1 MRRKSMKHKS
11 SKKKKRILVCA
22 IAAGLVTAAGVW
34 FFAVRP
40 RRGMVMA
47 KGTPEAMSTEVESGS
62 ISTTVVGTGTLQNDT
77 AGAVRIPEGLTM
89 EEVLVE
95 SGDAVQEGDVL
106 AKVNAAS
113 VLKALSEAQEELEAL
128 DGEINE
134 AKDKEESVYVKTYI
148 AGRVKKIYAGAG
160 KSVLSVMEKKGA
172 LLVLSIDGRM
182 AVELADVS
190 GVSAGDTVTVTLTDG
205 TEEEGTVESMTDGV
219 CVVTLTDDGPK
230 MGEKVTVTDA
240 DGKELG
246 SGKLYVHQ
254 PIEITGTSGTVAE
267 VLVEENEEVS
277 ASETLLELEDVSD
290 SAEYQQL
297 LAKRSDL
304 TEGLKRLTQLAA
316 DPAVRAEYD
325 GIVASVHVTAEDDG
339 IENSAGSGQSA
350 GGSVANAAE
359 EAGKA
364 AVANADMPGSAAKGI
379 FACTDIFVNPEK
391 PVFSYASAASTAETE
406 SEKGITSIT
415 DMQALFRQLSSGVP
429 APVTGEIPAAG
440 IEETEQYTGKL
451 AWMPADGEFEEE
463 TVYTAV
469 ISLTAKEGWQFVIAD
484 GAELSYPGAQVVQW
498 ELQEQCEQNTLKLTV
513 TFPVTAKKEA
523 ESEKQT
529 ESGTAEEENR
539 PQTSETQEGQNPGQ
553 MGSASGNA
561 GSDREDSS
569 DGQNVNGTGQSGSTG
584 QQGASQ
590 GSDGISSGTS
600 QGNDGVPS
608 GTSQGSNGIQS
619 GTSQGSSAGRTGTFG
634 STAQSGVAAGT
645 ASGQSLSGASAG
657 TSSLSASSA
666 SSGTD
671 SGETADPG
679 METAFTISGN
689 EQMLLSVNID
699 ELDILSIQEGQKVT
713 VTLDAL
719 EGQEFE
725 GEISDIDHTASNNGG
740 VTKYTAEVTIPK
752 SESMLAGMNAS
763 ATIVIESKENILTL
777 PAEAV
782 QEHGNRTFVY
792 TEESEDGIL
801 SSEVEVE
808 TGISDG
814 TRVEITSGLKEGQTV
829 YYQMAVNEESSG
841 EDFGGRMGF
850 DMMKGGERP
859 DGQGGRGS
867 GAPSGGMPGGGFGG
881 GAPGG
886 NGSGSQ

>member
-1 MRRKSMKHKS
+1 MKHKS
-11 SKKKKRILVCA
+11 SKKKKMILVCA
-22 IAAGLVTAAGVW
+22 VAAGLVTAAGVW

-47 KGTPEAMSTEVESGS
+47 QGTPKAVSTEVESGS

-77 AGAVRIPEGLTM
+77 AGAVKIPAGLTM

-113 VLKALSEAQEELEAL
+113 VLKALSEAQEELKEL

-134 AKDKEESVYVKTYI
+134 AKDEKESEYVKTYI
-148 AGRVKKIYAGAG
+148 AGRVKKIYAETG

-182 AVELADVS
+182 AVELTDVS
-190 GVSAGDTVTVTLTDG
+190 GVSAGDTVTVTLPDG
-205 TEEEGTVESMTDGV
+205 TEEEGTVESMADGV

-246 SGKLYVHQ
+246 REKLYVHQ
-254 PIEITGTSGTVAE
+254 SIEITGTSGTVAE

-297 LAKRSDL
+297 LAKRGDL
-304 TEGLKRLTQLAA
+304 TERLKRLTQLAA
-316 DPAVRAEYD
+316 DPVIRAEYD
-325 GIVASVHVTAEDDG
+325 GIVASVNVTAEDG
-339 IENSAGSGQSA
+339 SAENSTGSGQNA
-350 GGSVANAAE
+350 GGSMASASE
-359 EAGKA
+359 EA
-364 AVANADMPGSAAKGI
+364 
-379 FACTDIFVNPEK
+379 FALTVSSGREDAEA
-391 PVFSYASAASTAETE
+391 VFSYASTAETE

-415 DMQALFRQLSSGVP
+415 DMQALFTKLSSGVP
-429 APVTGEIPAAG
+429 VPVAGEIPAAG
-440 IEETEQYTGKL
+440 IEETEQYTGKIT
-451 AWMPADGEFEEE
+451 WMPADGKFAEE
-463 TVYTAV
+463 TGYTAV
-469 ISLTAKEGWQFVIAD
+469 VSLTAKEGWQFVIAD
-484 GAELSYPGAQVVQW
+484 GAELSYPGAQALQW
-498 ELQEQCEQNTLKLTV
+498 ELLEQCEQNTLNLTI
-513 TFPVTAKKEA
+513 TYPATAKKET

-529 ESGTAEEENR
+529 ESETTGEENK
-539 PQTSETQEGQNPGQ
+539 PQTSETQGGQNGGQPGSTS
-553 MGSASGNA
+553 GSGEQNSA
-561 GSDREDSS
+561 
-569 DGQNVNGTGQSGSTG
+569 DGQNGNSSGQSGSTG
-584 QQGASQ
+584 QAGASQ
-590 GSDGISSGTS
+590 GSNGGQTGTA
-600 QGNDGVPS
+600 QGNNGGQSDTPQGS
-608 GTSQGSNGIQS
+608 NGGQAGTSQGSN
-619 GTSQGSSAGRTGTFG
+619 TGRTGTSG
-634 STAQSGVAAGT
+634 GTVQSGMAAGG
-645 ASGQSLSGASAG
+645 ASGQSLTGASSG
-657 TSSLSASSA
+657 TSSLSASSV

-671 SGETADPG
+671 SGETADTG

-689 EQMLLSVNID
+689 EHMLLSVNID

-725 GEISDIDHTASNNGG
+725 GEISDIDHTANNNGG

-763 ATIVIESKENILTL
+763 ATIIIESKENILTL

-782 QEHGNRTFVY
+782 QEHGNRAFVY
-792 TEESEDGIL
+792 TEEGEDGVL
-801 SSEVEVE
+801 SGEVEVE

-814 TRVEITSGLKEGQTV
+814 TKVEITSGLEEGQTV
-829 YYQMAVNEESSG
+829 YYQMAVSEESSEEG
-841 EDFGGRMGF
+841 FGGKMGF
-850 DMMKGGERP
+850 NMMNGGERP
-859 DGQGGRGS
+859 EGGRGNRS
-867 GAPSGGMPGGGFGG
+867 GGSPSGDMPGGGSPGG
-881 GAPGG
+881 NAPGG
-886 NGSGSQ
+886 Q